1 MARAPAWFGAT
12 RVATEP
18 GGGYLNEARRR
29 DADMTSIASILLFVI
44 SIAWWII
51 IIQAIMSWLISF
63 NVLNIRQPFVYQVW
77 SALNRVTEPIY
88 RPIRNVLPSMGGL
101 DLSPIVV
108 LIGLYALRVV
118 IVNNLIY

>member
-1 MARAPAWFGAT
+1 
-12 RVATEP
+12 
-18 GGGYLNEARRR
+18 
-29 DADMTSIASILLFVI
+29 MTSLASILLFVI

-77 SALNRVTEPIY
+77 SALNRVTEPVY
-88 RPIRNVLPSMGGL
+88 RPIRNILPSMGGL
-101 DLSPIVV
+101 DLSPIVA
-108 LIGLYALRVV
+108 LIALYALRVV